1 MSKKTIMVTGNLGYI
16 GSVMVPVLVEKGY
29 DVVGYDVGYY
39 ENCYLVESKQ
49 QLKKQLKKDLRDCC
63 VEDFDGV
70 DYVIHLA
77 GLSNDPLGDFDE
89 SLTYAINYEGTMKLA
104 KCAKEAGVKRFAY
117 ASSQSVYGISDVS
130 KAADEEGEKNP
141 ITAYAK
147 TKWKCECELR
157 ELCSDDF
164 AITYLRP
171 ATAYGASP
179 NLRCDIVFNAFVAYA
194 FTSKMIEIKSD
205 GTPWRP
211 MSHVHDIIS
220 AFIAV
225 LEAPVELIKNQS
237 FNVGTR
243 DNNYTVKQLAE
254 AAQSAVAGCG
264 LTFTGEHT
272 DPRSYRV
279 SADKILTVL
288 KDYYHPQWDIAKGGK
303 ELMDYYAS
311 INFDRETFDSYK
323 CNRLKCLKK
332 RIAEGDIDENLRV
345 ISK

>member
-1 MSKKTIMVTGNLGYI
+1 MMGKKIVMITGNLGYI
-16 GSVMVPVLVEKGY
+16 GSVMVPILAEDGY
-29 DVVGYDVGYY
+29 DVTGYDCGYY
-39 ENCYLVESKQ
+39 EDCYLVPASQ
-49 QLKKQLKKDLRDCC
+49 PLVRQIKKDVRDCTT
-63 VEDFDGV
+63 EDFAGI

-89 SLTYAINYEGTMKLA
+89 TLTYEINYEGTMRMA
-104 KCAKEAGVKRFAY
+104 RCAKEAGVKRFVY

-130 KAADEEGEKNP
+130 RALDEEGEKNP

-157 ELCSDDF
+157 ELCTDDF
-164 AITYLRP
+164 IITYLRP

-211 MSHVHDIIS
+211 MSHIRDIS
-220 AFIAV
+220 AAFAAV
-225 LEAPVELIKNQS
+225 LKAPAELVKNQS
-237 FNVGTR
+237 FNVGTK
-243 DNNYTVKQLAE
+243 DNNYVVKQLAE
-254 AAQSAVAGCG
+254 AAQGAVPGCG

-288 KDYYHPQWDIAKGGK
+288 KDYYMPQWNIEKGGK
-303 ELMDYYAS
+303 ELMEYYES
-311 INFDRETFDSYK
+311 IRFDRETFDSYK

-332 RIAEGDIDENLRV
+332 RIQEGAINENLRV
-345 ISK
+345 K